1 MNGINGI
8 DVVIGLLIGMFA
20 TYIMDLTNIFFSKLD
35 IVEFVGPQPL
45 GRMAHGWLKGIFMYE
60 NIFTAQ
66 EVANE
71 SLKGRIAHYLIGG
84 ILSLILSFI
93 IIFFNIRSNIVLIS
107 ICYGVL
113 TTAFSWFLVFPS
125 TGFGIMGAKAPNGLR
140 MGTTSLIS
148 HIGYGIGL
156 ALGFILLKY
165 LFILLQ
171 KSNLVH
177 NALLYTKT

>member
-1 MNGINGI
+1 MNSI
-8 DVVIGLLIGMFA
+8 DVVIGLLIGLFA
-20 TYIMDLTNIFFSKLD
+20 TYIMDLTNIFFSKLN

-45 GRMAHGWLKGIFMYE
+45 GRMAHGWLKGIFVYE
-60 NIFTAQ
+60 DLFSAQ

-71 SLKGRIAHYLIGG
+71 TLKGRIAHYLIGG

-93 IIFFNIRSNIVLIS
+93 ISFFNIKYNIIIIS
-107 ICYGVL
+107 ICYGIL
-113 TTAFSWFLVFPS
+113 TTAFSWFLVFPA
-125 TGFGIMGAKAPNGLR
+125 TGFGIMGANAPNGLR
-140 MGTTSLIS
+140 MGSTSLIN

-171 KSNLVH
+171 KSNLIY
-177 NALLYTKT
+177 NALLYTKI